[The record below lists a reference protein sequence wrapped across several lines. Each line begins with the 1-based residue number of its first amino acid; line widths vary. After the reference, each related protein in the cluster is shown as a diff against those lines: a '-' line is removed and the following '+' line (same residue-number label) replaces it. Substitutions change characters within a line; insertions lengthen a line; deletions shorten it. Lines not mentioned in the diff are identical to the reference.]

1 MKIHQKLSNKL
12 ISTLY
17 IIARLS
23 KNAPL
28 KLFLLIFS
36 SIRLI
41 FRKTS
46 YFLQSKIIYIGI
58 VIIVIVCVAQF
69 TKYNLAT
76 ISGNKGILQGQII
89 KVYDGDTIT
98 IKSTQNKVHRIRLYG
113 LDAPESF
120 QDFGKESGEYL
131 LKLCPINSKTTIQI
145 KDIDKYKRIVGIVYC
160 KGVEVNSN
168 LVKNGY
174 AWAYAE
180 YSLSYIPLEMYA
192 RIRQLGLWKQK
203 NPIRPSTYRKV
214 EKLKHKKD

>member
-1 MKIHQKLSNKL
+1 MKIHHSNKL

-17 IIARLS
+17 AIARLS

-28 KLFLLIFS
+28 KLFLFIYS

-41 FRKTS
+41 VGKTS
-46 YFLQSKIIYIGI
+46 YFLQSKIIYIC
-58 VIIVIVCVAQF
+58 IVIVVILCAAQF
-69 TKYNLAT
+69 SQYNLAA
-76 ISGNKGILQGQII
+76 ISGNKGFLQGQII

-98 IKSTQNKVHRIRLYG
+98 IKSAQQNKIHRIRLYG
-113 LDAPESF
+113 LDAPEAF

-160 KGVEVNSN
+160 KGMEVNSN

-192 RIRQLGLWKQK
+192 RVRQLGLWKQK